1 MGPVVVLGAMEK
13 RRSLFSMQ
21 GIKSLFLSCSA
32 LSLVTIPT
40 ELSRHKV
47 SVVTSVWGF
56 PALY

>member
-1 MGPVVVLGAMEK
+1 MGGWVGPVVGLGAVEN

-47 SVVTSVWGF
+47 SVVT
-56 PALY
+56 